1 MTPKFNIIITH
12 SGPRAVRLPLSRVS
26 APLPPAPRPR
36 SFLPSPESIRF
47 RLVSTILGLTLAL
60 GFFVRSCIRNC
71 ILELEESTEEKKGKN
86 GENI

>member
-1 MTPKFNIIITH
+1 MLSAKRSTFN
-12 SGPRAVRLPLSRVS
+12 VQLSCDRD
-26 APLPPAPRPR
+26 ALH
-36 SFLPSPESIRF
+36 
-47 RLVSTILGLTLAL
+47 TILGLSRLTLAL